1 MALPGDTLW
10 HCLGDTSHTSP
21 LLSCPPAPCARGS
34 PSQGAAVAGR
44 DAPRAVPGGF
54 QLLTGSASAKA
65 WDCAGQGWAEL
76 GLPPN
81 PPCNATTTRAAASER
96 SQLLSRHLPAIPV
109 TCQQSQSVPRHLP
122 AIPPLPTAAPARAQS
137 CLQLYLFHILLPQLS
152 LTDFSWKFLIFPMSS
167 PPRQGTRD
175 VRHPHAG
182 CRAGKPLKPLSK
194 SKVDFPLWLPWHLA
208 LSFHFFYRVS
218 ITSIKTQSEAK
229 AFTVLGGFN
238 QYGVIKLKGFFV
250 QLCR

>member
-65 WDCAGQGWAEL
+65 GNCAGQGWAEL

-109 TCQQSQSVPRHLP
+109 TSQQSQSVPRHLP

-137 CLQLYLFHILLPQLS
+137 CLQLLFIPYSPTTALPHRFFLEVPDIPRVLS
-152 LTDFSWKFLIFPMSS
+152 S
-167 PPRQGTRD
+167 
-175 VRHPHAG
+175 
-182 CRAGKPLKPLSK
+182 RAGHSGCQ
-194 SKVDFPLWLPWHLA
+194 
-208 LSFHFFYRVS
+208 
-218 ITSIKTQSEAK
+218 TSTRRMQSRETTKTPQ
-229 AFTVLGGFN
+229 
-238 QYGVIKLKGFFV
+238 
-250 QLCR
+250 